1 MYKSSIR
8 VIKRNNIA
16 ASAKK
21 VKVVTLAQADSI
33 VRHKRIDLV
42 NDWIAESREATR
54 LEKAFYESKI
64 LGGKMI
70 ST

>member
-16 ASAKK
+16 ASRRVPVTVAK
-21 VKVVTLAQADSI
+21 AASI

-42 NDWIAESREATR
+42 NDWIAESRETIR
-54 LEKAFYESKI
+54 LEKAYSESKI
-64 LGGKMI
+64 LGWKMI
-70 ST
+70 SP